1 LIERHAGRVARVVMQ
16 ALDNRRLLRTRVLDV
31 DIAAV
36 AAGLEYFQLER
47 LDGLRTVRG
56 VVIGDGDV
64 GRSPQVFA
72 KSKKFK
78 TLPK

>member
-1 LIERHAGRVARVVMQ
+1 LVERHAGRVARVVMQ
-16 ALDNRRLLRTRVLDV
+16 ALDKRRLLRTRVLEV

-36 AAGLEYFQLER
+36 AAGLEYFQLGR

-56 VVIGDGDV
+56 VVIGDGDA
-64 GRSPQVFA
+64 GRSLQVFA